1 MNEDCLYLNIFTPN
15 VRNFLINQSYSF
27 STNDSAKLSVKTGA
41 VPEKFPVIFYIHGG
55 DFERGASNTFPG
67 HTLAA
72 VGDVVVVTV
81 NYRLGALG
89 TILARV
95 Q

>member
-1 MNEDCLYLNIFTPN
+1 M
-15 VRNFLINQSYSF
+15 
-27 STNDSAKLSVKTGA
+27 
-41 VPEKFPVIFYIHGG
+41 PEKYPVIFYIHGG

-67 HTLAA
+67 HMLAA

-89 TILARV
+89 TIIYTIVIKCCGTNRLIANV
-95 Q
+95 IQDFSAQPTNIHLETTECWT

>member
-1 MNEDCLYLNIFTPN
+1 M
-15 VRNFLINQSYSF
+15 
-27 STNDSAKLSVKTGA
+27 
-41 VPEKFPVIFYIHGG
+41 PEKYPVIFYIHGG

-67 HTLAA
+67 HMLAA

-89 TILARV
+89 TIISYTIVIKYCGPTYRSIANV
-95 Q
+95 QDFSAQPTNIRLGTTECWT